1 MNVCLF
7 FNGNNFITILFSL
20 CNKIGEFKNSSSGQP
35 WGYKGSRFHRIEKNF
50 IVQGG
55 DFVFGNGRGRI
66 SIYGDYFEDENLNR
80 KHDEPGLLSMYNDG
94 PNTNG
99 CQFFI
104 TCANADA
111 KQLASLDNKYVV
123 FGKLLG
129 EASFVTLKK
138 IEHLG
143 ASHAVIISEC
153 GEF

>member
-1 MNVCLF
+1 
-7 FNGNNFITILFSL
+7 
-20 CNKIGEFKNSSSGQP
+20 
-35 WGYKGSRFHRIEKNF
+35 
-50 IVQGG
+50 
-55 DFVFGNGRGRI
+55 
-66 SIYGDYFEDENLNR
+66 
-80 KHDEPGLLSMYNDG
+80 MYNTE

-104 TCANADA
+104 TCANADP

-129 EASFVTLKK
+129 DASFVTLKK

-143 ASHAVIISEC
+143 ASLPVNISEC